1 MVVLNDPEHP
11 VQTPL
16 AEAPLTRPPDSVGD
30 TPTRFQDYVELTK
43 PRITLMVVITAA
55 VGLLMAA
62 RFEDDLD
69 RRLAGSWFLLA
80 LEVLAALVGTAL
92 LAAGASA
99 LNMWAE
105 RATDG
110 LMRRTAGRPLPS
122 GRLEPQ
128 GALETGVSFSAAGAA
143 ALFFGVNGL
152 TALLGVTTLVLYV
165 FVYTPLK
172 RVTPWNTHVGTV
184 PGALPILMGAT
195 AWNPTITSSSLV
207 LFALLLVWQ
216 LPHFFAIDWLYREDY
231 RAGGYRMLSSSGSR
245 GVRSGVETVL
255 FTLILIA
262 ISFSPT
268 LMGVTGWFYPA
279 VAGLL
284 GALFLMRSV
293 NFARHRD
300 AARARSTM
308 LASVLYLPAVLGALV
323 LDALVL
329 SGWVFS

>member
-1 MVVLNDPEHP
+1 M
-11 VQTPL
+11 QTPL
-16 AEAPLTRPPDSVGD
+16 AEAPLRRPTDSVGGS
-30 TPTRFQDYVELTK
+30 PTRFQDYVELTK

-69 RRLAGSWFLLA
+69 RRLAGSWFLLG
-80 LEVLAALVGTAL
+80 LEVFAALLGTAL

-122 GRLEPQ
+122 GRLEPE

-152 TALLGVTTLVLYV
+152 TALLGVATLVLYV

-172 RVTPWNTHVGTV
+172 RITPWNTHVGTI
-184 PGALPILMGAT
+184 PGAIPILMGAT
-195 AWNPTITSSSLV
+195 AWRPEITTPSLV

-216 LPHFFAIDWLYREDY
+216 LPHFFAIDWIYRDDYRE
-231 RAGGYRMLSSSGSR
+231 GGYRMLSSSGQR
-245 GVRSGVETVL
+245 GVRSGVETVF
-255 FTLILIA
+255 FTVVLVA
-262 ISFSPT
+262 ISFHPLLLS
-268 LMGVTGWFYPA
+268 VTGWLYPG
-279 VAGLL
+279 VAGVL
-284 GALFLMRSV
+284 GALFLFRSV
-293 NFARHRD
+293 AFALRRN
-300 AARARSTM
+300 AVRARRAM
-308 LASVLYLPAVLGALV
+308 LASVLYLPLVLGALA

-329 SGWVFS
+329 SGWLFA